1 MSQKTVKVALI
12 TGYLGAGKTTLLNH
26 ILSNDE
32 GIRAA
37 VIVNDIG
44 EVNVDADLIARGGIV
59 TQENSN
65 LVPLTNGCICCTLR
79 DDLAKQLTD
88 LAKMEQ
94 FDYIIIEASG
104 ICEPIPIAQTIAD
117 ICEEST
123 EDGLP
128 MVLDNIIAVV
138 DCARMHDEFE
148 DGRSLMKE
156 SVEEEDIENLLIQQL
171 EFCNTVLLNKVDTVT
186 KEQLGEL
193 KAIVRALQTK
203 AVIIEANYAK
213 VKIADVLNTGRFD
226 LESAMQSAGW
236 IEAIQSDGSEPK
248 DGRHDDDDE
257 DEEHGHHHHDDDDDD
272 DDEHDHHD
280 DDDDEHD
287 HHHHDDDDDDDDD
300 EHDHHHHDDDDEHDH
315 HHHDNDDDEHHEA
328 KKGHGHHHHH
338 HHHHHNEDESQQVLE
353 YGIGSFVY
361 FRRKPFVRE
370 KLVELAQKWPR
381 AIIRCKGMVWYKEDP
396 SMSYIFEQAGHLIQ
410 EMPSGRFLASADP
423 ASIRRVLAKYPKVRE
438 MWDEKYGDR
447 MQKLVF
453 IGQNMDQK
461 AIEKALDDCL
471 TD

>member
-1 MSQKTVKVALI
+1 MRKKEPVKIALI

-44 EVNVDADLIARGGIV
+44 EVNVDAELIAKGGVV

-79 DDLAKQLTD
+79 DDLATQLRD
-88 LAKMEQ
+88 LAKTGK

-128 MVLDNIIAVV
+128 MMLDNIIAVV

-148 DGRSLMKE
+148 DGRSLLKD
-156 SVEEEDIENLLIQQL
+156 SYEEEDIENLLIQQL
-171 EFCNTVLLNKVDTVT
+171 EFCNTVLLNKVDTVD
-186 KEQLGEL
+186 EYQLGEL
-193 KAIVRALQTK
+193 KAIVKSLQTK

-226 LESAMQSAGW
+226 LESSMESAGW
-236 IEAIQSDGSEPK
+236 IEAIQNADIEEH
-248 DGRHDDDDE
+248 DHDDDDE
-257 DEEHGHHHHDDDDDD
+257 DEHEHHHHHDDDDDDDEHEHHHHHDDDDDDDEHEHHHHDDDDDD
-272 DDEHDHHD
+272 DD
-280 DDDDEHD
+280 
-287 HHHHDDDDDDDDD
+287 
-300 EHDHHHHDDDDEHDH
+300 
-315 HHHDNDDDEHHEA
+315 HHEEH
-328 KKGHGHHHHH
+328 HGHHHHH
-338 HHHHHNEDESQQVLE
+338 HHHHHNADVSYQVEE

-361 FRRKPFVRE
+361 FRRRPFDRD
-370 KLVELAQKWPR
+370 KLVSLAEKWPR
-381 AIIRCKGMVWYKEDP
+381 SIIRCKGMVWYKQDP

-410 EMPSGRFLASADP
+410 EMQSGRFLASADQ
-423 ASIRRVLAKYPKVRE
+423 ASIERVLAKYPEVRK

-453 IGQNMDQK
+453 IGQNMDRK
-461 AIEKALDDCL
+461 EIERELDECL
-471 TD
+471 VD

>member
-1 MSQKTVKVALI
+1 MRKKEPVKIALI

-44 EVNVDADLIARGGIV
+44 EVNVDAELIAKGGVV

-79 DDLAKQLTD
+79 DDLATQLRD
-88 LAKMEQ
+88 LAKTGK

-128 MVLDNIIAVV
+128 MMLDNIIAVV

-148 DGRSLMKE
+148 DGRSLLKD
-156 SVEEEDIENLLIQQL
+156 SYEEEDIENLLIQQL
-171 EFCNTVLLNKVDTVT
+171 EFCNTVLLNKVDTVD
-186 KEQLGEL
+186 EYQLGEL
-193 KAIVRALQTK
+193 KAIVKSLQTK

-226 LESAMQSAGW
+226 LESSMESAGW
-236 IEAIQSDGSEPK
+236 IEAIQNADIE
-248 DGRHDDDDE
+248 DHD
-257 DEEHGHHHHDDDDDD
+257 HDDDDDD
-272 DDEHDHHD
+272 DEDEH
-280 DDDDEHD
+280 E

-300 EHDHHHHDDDDEHDH
+300 DDHHE
-315 HHHDNDDDEHHEA
+315 EHH
-328 KKGHGHHHHH
+328 GHGHHHHH
-338 HHHHHNEDESQQVLE
+338 HHHHHNADVSYQVEE

-361 FRRKPFVRE
+361 FRRRPFDRD
-370 KLVELAQKWPR
+370 KLVSLAEKWPR
-381 AIIRCKGMVWYKEDP
+381 SIIRCKGMVWYKQDP

-410 EMPSGRFLASADP
+410 EMQSGRFLASADQ
-423 ASIRRVLAKYPKVRE
+423 ASIERVLAKYPEVRK

-453 IGQNMDQK
+453 IGQNMDRK
-461 AIEKALDDCL
+461 EIERELDECL
-471 TD
+471 VD

>member
-1 MSQKTVKVALI
+1 MRKKEPVKIALI

-44 EVNVDADLIARGGIV
+44 EVNVDAELIAKGGVV

-79 DDLAKQLTD
+79 DDLATQLRD
-88 LAKMEQ
+88 LAKTGK

-128 MVLDNIIAVV
+128 MMLDNIIAVV

-148 DGRSLMKE
+148 DGRSLLKD
-156 SVEEEDIENLLIQQL
+156 SYEEEDIENLLIQQL
-171 EFCNTVLLNKVDTVT
+171 EFCNTVLLNKVDTVD
-186 KEQLGEL
+186 EYQLGEL
-193 KAIVRALQTK
+193 KAIVKSLQTK

-226 LESAMQSAGW
+226 LESSMESAGW
-236 IEAIQSDGSEPK
+236 IEAIQNADIE
-248 DGRHDDDDE
+248 DHDHDDDDDDDE
-257 DEEHGHHHHDDDDDD
+257 DEHEHHHHDDDDDD
-272 DDEHDHHD
+272 DEHEHHHHHD
-280 DDDDEHD
+280 DDDDEDEHE

-300 EHDHHHHDDDDEHDH
+300 DDHHEEH
-315 HHHDNDDDEHHEA
+315 
-328 KKGHGHHHHH
+328 HGHHHHH
-338 HHHHHNEDESQQVLE
+338 HHHHHNADVSYQVEE

-361 FRRKPFVRE
+361 FRRRPFDRD
-370 KLVELAQKWPR
+370 KLVSLAEKWPR
-381 AIIRCKGMVWYKEDP
+381 SIIRCKGMVWYKQDP

-410 EMPSGRFLASADP
+410 EMQSGRFLASADQ
-423 ASIRRVLAKYPKVRE
+423 ASIERVLAKYPEVRK

-453 IGQNMDQK
+453 IGQNMDRK
-461 AIEKALDDCL
+461 EIERELDECL
-471 TD
+471 VD

>member
-1 MSQKTVKVALI
+1 MHESNTYEKRGFTMSKGSVRIALI
-12 TGYLGAGKTTLLNH
+12 TGYLGAGKTTLLNN
-26 ILSNDE
+26 ILANDQ
-32 GIRAA
+32 GLRCA

-88 LAKMEQ
+88 LAKTEQ

-128 MVLDNIIAVV
+128 MALDNIIAVV

-186 KEQLGEL
+186 EEQLGEL

-272 DDEHDHHD
+272 DDEPD
-280 DDDDEHD
+280 
-287 HHHHDDDDDDDDD
+287 HHDDDDDDDDD
-300 EHDHHHHDDDDEHDH
+300 EHDHHHHDD
-315 HHHDNDDDEHHEA
+315 DDDEHHEA

>member
-1 MSQKTVKVALI
+1 MRKKEPVKIALI

-44 EVNVDADLIARGGIV
+44 EVNVDAELIAKGGVV

-79 DDLAKQLTD
+79 DDLATQLRD
-88 LAKMEQ
+88 LAKTGK

-128 MVLDNIIAVV
+128 MMLDNIIAVV

-148 DGRSLMKE
+148 DGRSLLKD
-156 SVEEEDIENLLIQQL
+156 SYEEEDIENLLIQQL
-171 EFCNTVLLNKVDTVT
+171 EFCNTVLLNKVDTVD
-186 KEQLGEL
+186 EYQLGEL
-193 KAIVRALQTK
+193 KAIVKSLQTK

-226 LESAMQSAGW
+226 LESSMESAGW
-236 IEAIQSDGSEPK
+236 IEAIQNADI
-248 DGRHDDDDE
+248 
-257 DEEHGHHHHDDDDDD
+257 EEHDHDDDDDD
-272 DDEHDHHD
+272 DEDEH
-280 DDDDEHD
+280 EH

-300 EHDHHHHDDDDEHDH
+300 DHHE
-315 HHHDNDDDEHHEA
+315 EHH
-328 KKGHGHHHHH
+328 GHGHHHHH
-338 HHHHHNEDESQQVLE
+338 HHHHHNADVSYQVEE

-361 FRRKPFVRE
+361 FRRRPFDRD
-370 KLVELAQKWPR
+370 KLVSLAEKWPR
-381 AIIRCKGMVWYKEDP
+381 SIIRCKGMVWYKQDP

-410 EMPSGRFLASADP
+410 EMQSGRFLASADQ
-423 ASIRRVLAKYPKVRE
+423 ASIERVLAKYPEVRK

-453 IGQNMDQK
+453 IGQNMDRK
-461 AIEKALDDCL
+461 EIERELDECL
-471 TD
+471 VD

>member
-1 MSQKTVKVALI
+1 MRKKEPVKIALI

-44 EVNVDADLIARGGIV
+44 EVNVDAELIAKGGVV

-79 DDLAKQLTD
+79 DDLATQLRD
-88 LAKMEQ
+88 LAKTGK

-128 MVLDNIIAVV
+128 MMLDNIIAVV

-148 DGRSLMKE
+148 DGRSLLKD
-156 SVEEEDIENLLIQQL
+156 SYEEEDIENLLIQQL
-171 EFCNTVLLNKVDTVT
+171 EFCNTVLLNKVDTVD
-186 KEQLGEL
+186 EYQLGEL
-193 KAIVRALQTK
+193 KAIVKSLQTK

-226 LESAMQSAGW
+226 LESSMESAGW
-236 IEAIQSDGSEPK
+236 IEAIQNADIEEH
-248 DGRHDDDDE
+248 DHDDDDDDDDD
-257 DEEHGHHHHDDDDDD
+257 DEPEHHHHHDDDDDDDEHEHHHHDDDDDD
-272 DDEHDHHD
+272 DD
-280 DDDDEHD
+280 
-287 HHHHDDDDDDDDD
+287 
-300 EHDHHHHDDDDEHDH
+300 
-315 HHHDNDDDEHHEA
+315 HHEEH
-328 KKGHGHHHHH
+328 HGHHHHH
-338 HHHHHNEDESQQVLE
+338 HHHHHNADVSYQVEE

-361 FRRKPFVRE
+361 FRRRPFDRD
-370 KLVELAQKWPR
+370 KLVSLAEKWPR
-381 AIIRCKGMVWYKEDP
+381 SIIRCKGMVWYKQDP

-410 EMPSGRFLASADP
+410 EMQSGRFLASADQ
-423 ASIRRVLAKYPKVRE
+423 ASIERVLAKYPEVRK

-453 IGQNMDQK
+453 IGQNMDRK
-461 AIEKALDDCL
+461 EIERELDECL
-471 TD
+471 VD

>member
-1 MSQKTVKVALI
+1 MRKKEPVKIALI

-44 EVNVDADLIARGGIV
+44 EVNVDAELIAKGGVV

-79 DDLAKQLTD
+79 DDLATQLRD
-88 LAKMEQ
+88 LAKTGK

-128 MVLDNIIAVV
+128 MMLDNIIAVV

-148 DGRSLMKE
+148 DGRSLLKD
-156 SVEEEDIENLLIQQL
+156 SYEEEDIENLLIQQL
-171 EFCNTVLLNKVDTVT
+171 EFCNTVLLNKVDTVD
-186 KEQLGEL
+186 EYQLGEL
-193 KAIVRALQTK
+193 KAIVKSLQTK

-226 LESAMQSAGW
+226 LESSMESAGW
-236 IEAIQSDGSEPK
+236 IEAIQNADIE
-248 DGRHDDDDE
+248 DHDHD
-257 DEEHGHHHHDDDDDD
+257 DDDDDD
-272 DDEHDHHD
+272 DDEH
-280 DDDDEHD
+280 EH

-300 EHDHHHHDDDDEHDH
+300 EHEHHHHHHDDDDDDEHEH
-315 HHHDNDDDEHHEA
+315 HHHDHDHEHEHAEAVVDENGNRIYKSHS
-328 KKGHGHHHHH
+328 HHHHH
-338 HHHHHNEDESQQVLE
+338 HHHHGGHDADEIFVSWGMETPAKYTEEEIRQILARLDDEDT
-353 YGIGSFVY
+353 YGFILRS
-361 FRRKPFVRE
+361 
-370 KLVELAQKWPR
+370 
-381 AIIRCKGMVWYKEDP
+381 KGMVPDP
-396 SMSYIFEQAGHLIQ
+396 E
-410 EMPSGRFLASADP
+410 GRWIHFDYVP
-423 ASIRRVLAKYPKVRE
+423 EETEVR
-438 MWDEKYGDR
+438 YG
-447 MQKLVF
+447 
-453 IGQNMDQK
+453 
-461 AIEKALDDCL
+461 AA
-471 TD
+471 

>member
-1 MSQKTVKVALI
+1 MRKKEPVKIALI

-44 EVNVDADLIARGGIV
+44 EVNVDAELIAKGGVV

-79 DDLAKQLTD
+79 DDLATQLRD
-88 LAKMEQ
+88 LAKTGK

-128 MVLDNIIAVV
+128 MMLDNIIAVV

-148 DGRSLMKE
+148 DGRSLLKD
-156 SVEEEDIENLLIQQL
+156 SYEEEDIENLLIQQL
-171 EFCNTVLLNKVDTVT
+171 EFCNTVLLNKVDTVD
-186 KEQLGEL
+186 EYQLGEL
-193 KAIVRALQTK
+193 KAIVKSLQTK

-226 LESAMQSAGW
+226 LESSMESAGW
-236 IEAIQSDGSEPK
+236 IEAIQNADIE
-248 DGRHDDDDE
+248 DHDHDDDDDDDE
-257 DEEHGHHHHDDDDDD
+257 DEHEHHHHDDDDDD
-272 DDEHDHHD
+272 DEHEHHHHHD
-280 DDDDEHD
+280 DDDDEDEHE

-300 EHDHHHHDDDDEHDH
+300 DDHHE
-315 HHHDNDDDEHHEA
+315 EHH
-328 KKGHGHHHHH
+328 GHGHHHHH
-338 HHHHHNEDESQQVLE
+338 HHHHHNADVSYQVEE

-361 FRRKPFVRE
+361 FRRRPFDRD
-370 KLVELAQKWPR
+370 KLVSLAEKWPR
-381 AIIRCKGMVWYKEDP
+381 SIIRCKGMVWYKQDP

-410 EMPSGRFLASADP
+410 EMQSGRFLASADQ
-423 ASIRRVLAKYPKVRE
+423 ASIERVLAKYPEVRK

-453 IGQNMDQK
+453 IGQNMDRK
-461 AIEKALDDCL
+461 EIERELDECL
-471 TD
+471 VD

>member
-1 MSQKTVKVALI
+1 MAKNTVKIALI

-44 EVNVDADLIARGGIV
+44 EVNVDADLIARGGVV

-79 DDLAKQLTD
+79 EDLASQLRE
-88 LAKMEQ
+88 LAVTGKY
-94 FDYIIIEASG
+94 DYIIIEASG

-148 DGRSLMKE
+148 DGRSLLKDTY
-156 SVEEEDIENLLIQQL
+156 EEEDIENLLIQQL
-171 EFCNTVLLNKVDTVT
+171 EFCNTVLMNKVDTVDDY
-186 KEQLGEL
+186 QLGEL
-193 KAIVRALQTK
+193 KAIIRSLQTS

-213 VKIADVLNTGRFD
+213 VAIADVLNTGRFD
-226 LESAMQSAGW
+226 LEKSMESAGW
-236 IEAIQSDGSEPK
+236 IEAIQQSD
-248 DGRHDDDDE
+248 DDDDE
-257 DEEHGHHHHDDDDDD
+257 DEHE
-272 DDEHDHHD
+272 
-280 DDDDEHD
+280 
-287 HHHHDDDDDDDDD
+287 
-300 EHDHHHHDDDDEHDH
+300 HHHHDDDDEDEHEH
-315 HHHDNDDDEHHEA
+315 HHHDDDDEDEDEDEHEHHHHDDDEDEHEHHHHDDDDEDEHHHDDHEEEGGRH
-328 KKGHGHHHHH
+328 KGGHHHHH
-338 HHHHHNEDESQQVLE
+338 HHHHHNSDASYQVEE

-361 FRRKPFVRE
+361 FRRRPFDRS
-370 KLVELAQKWPR
+370 KIIALAEKWPR
-381 AIIRCKGMVWYKEDP
+381 AIIRCKGMIWYKEEPD
-396 SMSYIFEQAGHLIQ
+396 MSYIFEQAGHMIQ
-410 EMPSGRFLASADP
+410 EMQSGRFLASADQ
-423 ASIRRVLAKYPKVRE
+423 ASIDRVLEKYPQVRQ
-438 MWDEKYGDR
+438 MWDPKYGDR

-453 IGQNMDQK
+453 IGQNMDRK
-461 AIEKALDDCL
+461 EIEAQLDACL
-471 TD
+471 VD